1 MRCGILASSGALRLK
16 AEGLF
21 VKNNIDVGDWFLNPK
36 TDVRSSYQ
44 LEDVATEFDVQGLEL
59 DFSLVAWDA
68 DFRYHEGTWQARQ
81 FRGATWIKHDGAE
94 QFRYRKNAYR
104 VLLTR
109 ARQGMVLFIPEGM
122 PRTTPASRNITTG
135 LTNTFAPWASP
146 TSPRRKAKNRLQRG
160 RNVRRKGAGFG
171 TIISNSLVR

>member
-21 VKNNIDVGDWFLNPK
+21 VKNSIDVGDWFLNPK
-36 TDVRSSYQ
+36 TDVRSSCQ

-68 DFRYHEGTWQARQ
+68 DFRYHEGAWQARQ

-94 QFRYRKNAYR
+94 QFRYRKNTYR

-109 ARQGMVLFIPEGM
+109 ARQGMVLFIPRGDAADDTRLPQYYDGTYKYLRSLGIPDLSALEG
-122 PRTTPASRNITTG
+122 
-135 LTNTFAPWASP
+135 
-146 TSPRRKAKNRLQRG
+146 
-160 RNVRRKGAGFG
+160 
-171 TIISNSLVR
+171 